1 MTDGKPTSDAMPR
14 PYWINGINDPKDTSR
29 LVKRVKLS
37 DLMNYD
43 PRASY
48 RHKLLWE
55 FHLGW
60 AHKKYGWTSLASV
73 RLIQDIIRESSLDG
87 KAMST
92 RHIASGNR
100 DLVENGLH
108 ASAQMGMNAL
118 VLDYEGLKN
127 LATDEPSVGTELL
140 QFEGRDGKLQA
151 PACSAVGT

>member
-1 MTDGKPTSDAMPR
+1 LGWLHDPSKANLRRLTHPH
-14 PYWINGINDPKDTSR
+14 WIEGIHDPKDTSR

-73 RLIQDIIRESSLDG
+73 RFIQEKIHQRSPSG

-92 RHIASGNR
+92 RHISAGNR
-100 DLVENGLH
+100 DLVKWKYL
-108 ASAQMGMNAL
+108 
-118 VLDYEGLKN
+118 
-127 LATDEPSVGTELL
+127 
-140 QFEGRDGKLQA
+140 F
-151 PACSAVGT
+151 